1 MIQNTKS
8 SVSFPP
14 IFQIFL
20 LFFVQKHHWN
30 NFLLYSYPFD
40 YTGNGKTRGEAMIG
54 VIASPNIN
62 PGKLALLATSTHN
75 CYYVTG
81 YMKLSGSC
89 LHPIWL
95 LYINN
100 SLKSIANHIFLRK
113 TAPIPAHSGMG
124 ELSMGKRR
132 VAMKRAAGYEPPAG
146 LHTGTKTVETLKL
159 RGLAGVNP
167 RIDAISV
174 CDNPLKYCNCKIS
187 RLFGDS

>member
-75 CYYVTG
+75 CYYVILKGTVVVHRSQTG
-81 YMKLSGSC
+81 V
-89 LHPIWL
+89 
-95 LYINN
+95 
-100 SLKSIANHIFLRK
+100 
-113 TAPIPAHSGMG
+113 PIPLVWAFLPSLYPCADLQVVHSP
-124 ELSMGKRR
+124 LLFSL
-132 VAMKRAAGYEPPAG
+132 PPFFFPWKAPPFPNWLEWG
-146 LHTGTKTVETLKL
+146 
-159 RGLAGVNP
+159 RFFA
-167 RIDAISV
+167 
-174 CDNPLKYCNCKIS
+174 KIYDW
-187 RLFGDS
+187 L

>member
-30 NFLLYSYPFD
+30 NFLLYSYPFN

-75 CYYVTG
+75 CYYVAFLFAYTTSPRRSI
-81 YMKLSGSC
+81 LRRCSC
-89 LHPIWL
+89 PVVMI
-95 LYINN
+95 
-100 SLKSIANHIFLRK
+100 
-113 TAPIPAHSGMG
+113 
-124 ELSMGKRR
+124 
-132 VAMKRAAGYEPPAG
+132 
-146 LHTGTKTVETLKL
+146 
-159 RGLAGVNP
+159 
-167 RIDAISV
+167 
-174 CDNPLKYCNCKIS
+174 
-187 RLFGDS
+187 